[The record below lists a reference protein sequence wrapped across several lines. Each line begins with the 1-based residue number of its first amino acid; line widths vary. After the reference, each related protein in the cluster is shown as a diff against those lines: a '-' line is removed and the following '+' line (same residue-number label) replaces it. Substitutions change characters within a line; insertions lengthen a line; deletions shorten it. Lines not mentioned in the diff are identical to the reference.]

1 MKMAAF
7 PLPDSH
13 CDAAPSPSSPVAA
26 VTKASLLYP
35 TFCLALSTPLCL
47 LLARQQWPGLAAAAA
62 AWRSGALLVYGWSVG
77 AHLLEV
83 VFTEQVAMADDSDP
97 APTAPLLAAL
107 QHKDPIV
114 QVSFCCC
121 CCCLQWCVCSPVLQA
136 KAGGERL
143 RGVRGGA
150 HL

>member
-1 MKMAAF
+1 MAAQS
-7 PLPDSH
+7 PRTLTLPR
-13 CDAAPSPSSPVAA
+13 CPPCPSPCVAA

-47 LLARQQWPGLAAAAA
+47 LLSRQQWPGLAAAAA

-83 VFTEQVAMADDSDP
+83 VFTERVAMADDSDP

-114 QVSFCCC
+114 QVRLLLLLLLLVVGGL
-121 CCCLQWCVCSPVLQA
+121 LQCP
-136 KAGGERL
+136 
-143 RGVRGGA
+143 
-150 HL
+150 